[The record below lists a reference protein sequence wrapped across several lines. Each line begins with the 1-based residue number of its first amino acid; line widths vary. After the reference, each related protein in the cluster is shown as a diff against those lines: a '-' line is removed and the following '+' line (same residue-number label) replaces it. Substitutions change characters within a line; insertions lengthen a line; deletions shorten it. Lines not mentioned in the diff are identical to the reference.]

1 MISPLLTGLG
11 IAIGLNL
18 FVFIFA
24 FRNQTDKLTDITYA
38 ITFALLAGFFWY
50 SADGAN
56 DAYKLSLMFMVVI
69 WAIRLGSYLLF
80 RVMIK
85 GKDDRFDEWRND
97 IKRYLRFW
105 VLQGCSVWILSI
117 PFIIG
122 LTKSTEEIELI
133 QNNKIVMFGMA
144 LWMVGFFIEAMAD
157 RQKFKFRLNP
167 ANDGKFMNKGLFSI
181 VRFPN
186 YTGEILVWLGIFL
199 TVVPLLKGLEWL
211 SIISPIWIA
220 FLLIGLSGIPFLE
233 RSNKKRYGDQK
244 EFQDYKQNTK
254 RLLPYIY

>member
-97 IKRYLRFW
+97 FKRYLRFW
-105 VLQGCSVWILSI
+105 VLNRIL
-117 PFIIG
+117 
-122 LTKSTEEIELI
+122 
-133 QNNKIVMFGMA
+133 FG
-144 LWMVGFFIEAMAD
+144 
-157 RQKFKFRLNP
+157 
-167 ANDGKFMNKGLFSI
+167 
-181 VRFPN
+181 
-186 YTGEILVWLGIFL
+186 
-199 TVVPLLKGLEWL
+199 
-211 SIISPIWIA
+211 
-220 FLLIGLSGIPFLE
+220 
-233 RSNKKRYGDQK
+233 
-244 EFQDYKQNTK
+244 
-254 RLLPYIY
+254 